1 MRNLTLFQKIK
12 LSVIGLIFIYHTTA
26 VFVSFKIVEL
36 DFQIMKKMVKFMPYM
51 RIVTVL
57 GMLLLITLVVLFY
70 WELRKSRIKN
80 LELEKDAQYLKS
92 RLYELE
98 SGLNAEAD
106 KGENQ

>member
-1 MRNLTLFQKIK
+1 MKNLTLFQKTK
-12 LSVIGLIFIYHTTA
+12 LIVIGLIFIYHITS
-26 VFVSFKIVEL
+26 VFISFKIVEL

-51 RIVTVL
+51 RSVTLL

-70 WELRKSRIKN
+70 WELRRGRMKN

-98 SGLNAEAD
+98 SGLNTEAD
-106 KGENQ
+106 KGEKQ